1 MKISNYILLFIITL
15 LAAPVLSQTSFK
27 PFKDTTFFKTKLA
40 EMSNKTKTIESD
52 FVQEKNLSVLSEKII
67 SKGHLCFKQKNKV
80 RWEYTEPFKYLII
93 INNDKFHIKD
103 DVNEK
108 TYDINSNK
116 VFREVNKII
125 IGSIQGNLL
134 NSKDFKCEILKGG
147 KYYLVKLYPLQKEL
161 KVFLKRI
168 EIYIDTSDYTVSKV
182 KMFEFSGDY
191 TFITFSNKKLNENIS
206 DEKFTF

>member
-1 MKISNYILLFIITL
+1 MKTANYILLFIITL
-15 LAAPVLSQTSFK
+15 LAVPVLSQPTYK

-40 EMSNKTKTIESD
+40 ELSKKTKTIESD

-67 SKGHLCFKQKNKV
+67 TKGHFCFKQKNKV

-93 INNDKFHIKD
+93 INNEKFYIKD
-103 DVNEK
+103 DDNEK

-125 IGSIQGNLL
+125 IGSINGDLL
-134 NSKDFKCEILKGG
+134 NSKDFRCEILKGS
-147 KYYLVKLYPLQKEL
+147 KYYLVKLYPLRKEL

-168 EIYIDTSDYTVSKV
+168 EIYVDANDYTVSKV
-182 KMFEFSGDY
+182 KMVEFSGDY
-191 TFITFSNKKLNENIS
+191 TFITFINKKLNENIS
-206 DEKFTF
+206 DKKFTF